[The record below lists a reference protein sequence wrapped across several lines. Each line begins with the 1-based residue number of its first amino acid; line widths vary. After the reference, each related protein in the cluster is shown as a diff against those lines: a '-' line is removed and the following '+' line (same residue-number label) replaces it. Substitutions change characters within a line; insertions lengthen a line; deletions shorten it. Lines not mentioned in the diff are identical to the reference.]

1 MANALEKDLIIIGA
15 GLNGLSAGLA
25 YALNNPNQQ
34 KKVLILEK
42 NPISGG
48 YVTSFTRQGFQF
60 DTTQMISNITDILD
74 YFGIRMEF
82 HNFTDDYIRVFKAD
96 PASRLIK
103 TFELFSPGKV
113 FEEQFIK
120 LFPDESANLKKF
132 FAYSEAMFHEIYG
145 LKYAPGFAGILKM
158 LFTCPK
164 VLGNMNKTFSQYLKM
179 FGVDNPDV
187 DLLFQVF
194 SSMCG
199 LPNERIA
206 ALLTVGVMYSL
217 REKAYRPSGPFIDL
231 PKKMEQRFS
240 QLGGEIFFKSEV
252 EKILVERGSVRGI
265 QLKGGEVIRS
275 NSVISTVDVKTT
287 IKDLVGLE
295 LVRSLN
301 ARYAKKLEAVEM
313 TTSTFTVNLGLDNT
327 EILDRRGLHC
337 GYALL
342 TSGSEAFPRLFA
354 EFQNNHWGITP
365 ECFNIGLSCPPT
377 ADSKKPVLSIQAL
390 PVPVENW
397 VSLRN
402 GDRQRYLLEKEK
414 TADLLID
421 IVEKYL
427 LPGLR
432 GHILMKDICT
442 PATFVRYS
450 GSPSGSIYDMAS
462 VPANFGNHRL
472 PVITPVRGLLLPKFA
487 HGAFGSMNSG
497 LQAVDILLK
506 GQVMHGNSRFK
517 KG

>member
-1 MANALEKDLIIIGA
+1 MMGDTLQKDLIIIGA

-82 HNFTDDYIRVFKAD
+82 YNFTDDYIRVFKAD
-96 PASRLIK
+96 PVSRLVK
-103 TFELFSPGKV
+103 TFELSSPGKD

-120 LFPDESANLKKF
+120 LFPDESAKLKKF

-145 LKYAPGFAGILKM
+145 LKYAPGFMDVFKM

-179 FGVDNPDV
+179 FGIDNPEV

-217 REKAYRPSGPFIDL
+217 REKAYRPGGPFIEL
-231 PKKMEQRFS
+231 PQKMEQRFS
-240 QLGGEIFFKSEV
+240 QLGGEIRFKCEV
-252 EKILVERGSVRGI
+252 EKILVEKGCVKGV
-265 QLKGGEVIRS
+265 QLKDGTIIRS
-275 NSVISTVDVKTT
+275 RSVISTVDVKTT
-287 IKDLVGLE
+287 IKGLVGLE

-301 ARYAKKLEAVEM
+301 PRYAKNWPCAKACCHGSVRKNPHPAHAARRVPLQERR
-313 TTSTFTVNLGLDNT
+313 
-327 EILDRRGLHC
+327 RRGHLC
-337 GYALL
+337 GQGKESALAGAVIPPRSRAGQRQNRL
-342 TSGSEAFPRLFA
+342 ADARGRRPRLHSRGERA
-354 EFQNNHWGITP
+354 RG
-365 ECFNIGLSCPPT
+365 
-377 ADSKKPVLSIQAL
+377 
-390 PVPVENW
+390 
-397 VSLRN
+397 
-402 GDRQRYLLEKEK
+402 
-414 TADLLID
+414 
-421 IVEKYL
+421 
-427 LPGLR
+427 PG
-432 GHILMKDICT
+432 
-442 PATFVRYS
+442 A
-450 GSPSGSIYDMAS
+450 
-462 VPANFGNHRL
+462 
-472 PVITPVRGLLLPKFA
+472 
-487 HGAFGSMNSG
+487 
-497 LQAVDILLK
+497 
-506 GQVMHGNSRFK
+506 
-517 KG
+517 